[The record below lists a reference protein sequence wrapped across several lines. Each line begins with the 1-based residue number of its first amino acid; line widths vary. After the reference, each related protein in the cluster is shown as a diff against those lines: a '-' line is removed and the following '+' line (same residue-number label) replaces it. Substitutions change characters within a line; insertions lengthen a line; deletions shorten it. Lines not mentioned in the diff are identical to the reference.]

1 MTTKTNQTI
10 ATDYTEEVLGFENA
24 EVIGTVLDEQGWS
37 ELVLV
42 QSSEY
47 PKGGA
52 YPSHQRIA
60 ILVVGGTG
68 EVAEEVDEN
77 TYREIAK
84 TATRAG
90 WPNYC

>member
-1 MTTKTNQTI
+1 
-10 ATDYTEEVLGFENA
+10 
-24 EVIGTVLDEQGWS
+24 
-37 ELVLV
+37 
-42 QSSEY
+42 
-47 PKGGA
+47 
-52 YPSHQRIA
+52 
-60 ILVVGGTG
+60 LVVGGTG